1 MMTVDELSK
10 YLKVSAYTIRKMA
23 RDRKIPYYK
32 LGYNQLRFD
41 REEINKY
48 LNAHLVKPKK

>member
-41 REEINKY
+41 RDEINKY